1 METNDRWEN
10 PLHPGEIFLIEFV
23 KNSGGEDEIRR
34 IARAMRVDL
43 KSFEMF
49 LAGSNRCD
57 HYLAR
62 KLEDY
67 TGVSHRLWLNA
78 QADYD
83 SWQESQYNGLS
94 TENIITKKLR
104 IYLTQINGGKDLNFT
119 VDQLKF
125 IHENLEL
132 KPHVVS
138 SQRSLPFSIY

>member
-1 METNDRWEN
+1 MKKNIWRITMETNDRWEN

-49 LAGSNRCD
+49 LAGYNRCD

-78 QADYD
+78 QANYD
-83 SWQESQYNGLS
+83 SRQEA
-94 TENIITKKLR
+94 KLR
-104 IYLTQINGGKDLNFT
+104 TYLTQINGGKDLNFT

-132 KPHVVS
+132 KPHVIS

>member
-1 METNDRWEN
+1 METNDRWKN
-10 PLHPGEIFLIEFV
+10 PLHPGEIFLIEFI
-23 KNSGGEDEIRR
+23 KNSSGEDENRR

-49 LAGSNRCD
+49 LAGYNRCD

-62 KLEDY
+62 KLEGY

-83 SWQESQYNGLS
+83 SWQES
-94 TENIITKKLR
+94 KLR
-104 IYLTQINGGKDLNFT
+104 TYLTQINGGKDLNFT
-119 VDQLKF
+119 TDQLKF

-132 KPHVVS
+132 KPHVIS